1 MQWDCTFLHTALT
14 IATPSHILRTSKMF
28 NPQLVE
34 WDRVKHIANAVVDSV
49 KQLKLS
55 IETSHTKL
63 NAAML
68 REQTMGK
75 LCVKV
80 TYT

>member
-1 MQWDCTFLHTALT
+1 M
-14 IATPSHILRTSKMF
+14 S